1 LISDEEKAMSL
12 RNGCFFT
19 MLATIVAGF
28 IAIGSLNVPV
38 KGLYVPAHNSGP
50 HDFVLVPIGS
60 KAENRPRVFLPVQSK
75 DVKDLRAGSLLVA
88 SRNLADPNFA
98 QTVILLVHYDPE
110 GVVGLIL
117 NRCTDVPLSRV
128 LEGFKAAE
136 GRSDPAYL
144 GGPLQTTV
152 LFALLQSA
160 AKLDEAEH
168 IFGSVYLIS
177 KKALFEQIISTRPD
191 RSVFHVYFGYAG
203 WSPDQLRTEVQLGAW
218 FIFKADAK
226 TVFDADPDS
235 LWRQMIKKTELEL
248 ARGKALD
255 ADPSALAYTNFLDAI
270 IASAATTR
278 SSTNGTKRRSW
289 IFFG

>member
-1 LISDEEKAMSL
+1 MSL

-278 SSTNGTKRRSW
+278 SSTNGTRRRSW

>member
-1 LISDEEKAMSL
+1 MSL

-50 HDFVLVPIGS
+50 HDFLLVPIGS

-160 AKLDEAEH
+160 AKLDGAEQ
-168 IFGSVYLIS
+168 IFDSVYLIS